1 MSAFLQLAI
10 LLAVI
15 LLTAKLAGYLAIRL
29 GQPSVLGELVVGIL
43 LGPSLLN
50 LLHSPMFDEELMTE
64 ILKLIGEIGILL
76 LMFLAGLELHIN
88 ELRSTGKV
96 SALSGTMGVLLPVLL
111 GYLVGLL
118 AGLTQEHAIFLGLSL
133 GATSVSIS
141 ARTLMEL
148 KQLRSRVGL
157 GVLGAAVFD
166 DILVILLLS
175 IFFVLNSGTGG
186 VESILLV
193 FGRMI
198 LFFTLALLFGLW
210 VLPLLVRWVRELP
223 ISQNVLSLSIIIL
236 LAFSIAAELIG
247 GMAAITG
254 AFLAGLMFARSPE
267 RENLEPRISALA
279 YGFFVPIFFVDIGLS
294 VDIKAIFPTIGFT
307 LILIL
312 VAVVSKLLGA
322 GLGAR
327 WGGFSWRESTQLGAA
342 MISRGEVGLIIAA
355 VGLSAG
361 LESDSVFASI
371 VGMVIITTLI
381 TPPILRSL
389 FNKPEETP

>member
-1 MSAFLQLAI
+1 MSTFLQLAI
-10 LLAVI
+10 LLAII
-15 LLTAKLAGYLAIRL
+15 LLTAKMAGYLAIQL

-50 LLHSPMFDEELMTE
+50 LLHLPVFDEELMTE
-64 ILKLIGEIGILL
+64 ILKLIGEIGVLL
-76 LMFLAGLELHIN
+76 LMFLAGLELHMN
-88 ELRSTGKV
+88 EFRSTGKV
-96 SALSGTMGVLLPVLL
+96 SIFSGSMGVLLPVLL
-111 GYLVGLL
+111 GFATGML
-118 AGLTQEHAIFLGLSL
+118 AGLTTDHSIFLGLTL

-175 IFFVLNSGTGG
+175 IFFALSSGTGG
-186 VESILLV
+186 LGSVLLV
-193 FGRMI
+193 FGQMI
-198 LFFTLALLFGLW
+198 LFFALALLFGLW
-210 VLPLLVRWVRELP
+210 LLPLLVRRVRELP
-223 ISQNVLSLSIIIL
+223 VSQNVLSLSIIVL
-236 LAFSIAAELIG
+236 LIFSIAAELIG

-254 AFLAGLMFARSPE
+254 AFLAGLMFARSSE

-294 VDIKAIFPTIGFT
+294 VDIKAIFPTLGFT
-307 LILIL
+307 LLVIL
-312 VAVVSKLLGA
+312 VAVASKLLGA

-327 WGGFSWRESTQLGAA
+327 LAGFSWRESAQLGAA
-342 MISRGEVGLIIAA
+342 MVSRGEVGLIIAA

-361 LESDSVFASI
+361 LVSDSVFASI
-371 VGMVIITTLI
+371 VGMVIVTTLI
-381 TPPILRSL
+381 TPPMLRSL
-389 FNKPEETP
+389 FDTQKETP

>member
-1 MSAFLQLAI
+1 
-10 LLAVI
+10 
-15 LLTAKLAGYLAIRL
+15 
-29 GQPSVLGELVVGIL
+29 
-43 LGPSLLN
+43 
-50 LLHSPMFDEELMTE
+50 
-64 ILKLIGEIGILL
+64 
-76 LMFLAGLELHIN
+76 
-88 ELRSTGKV
+88 
-96 SALSGTMGVLLPVLL
+96 MGVLVPVLL
-111 GYLVGLL
+111 GFASGML
-118 AGLTQEHAIFLGLSL
+118 AGLTTDHSIFLGLTL

-175 IFFVLNSGTGG
+175 IFFALNSGAGG
-186 VESILLV
+186 LGSILLV

-198 LFFTLALLFGLW
+198 LFFALAFLFGFWL
-210 VLPLLVRWVRELP
+210 LPLLVRWVRELP
-223 ISQNVLSLSIIIL
+223 VSQNILSLSIITL
-236 LAFSIAAELIG
+236 LVFSIAAELIG

-294 VDIKAIFPTIGFT
+294 VDIKAVFPTLGFT
-307 LILIL
+307 LLVIL
-312 VAVVSKLLGA
+312 VAVASKLFGA

-327 WGGFSWRESTQLGAA
+327 WAGFSRRESTQLGAA
-342 MISRGEVGLIIAA
+342 MVSRGEVGLIIAA

-361 LESDSVFASI
+361 LVSDSVFASI
-371 VGMVIITTLI
+371 VGMVIVTTLI
-381 TPPILRSL
+381 TPPLLRSL
-389 FNKPEETP
+389 FDTHKETP